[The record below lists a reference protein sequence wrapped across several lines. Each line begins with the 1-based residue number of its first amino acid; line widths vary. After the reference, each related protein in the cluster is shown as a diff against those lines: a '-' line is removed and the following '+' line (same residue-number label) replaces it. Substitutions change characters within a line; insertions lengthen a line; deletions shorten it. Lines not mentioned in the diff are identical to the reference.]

1 VPGNLDDLKRGVCHL
16 WWWRPDAL
24 TDTLAESGLALL
36 SADELARYGR
46 YLVSHAAQTFLVARV
61 FLRSV
66 LSVYS
71 TIAPAD
77 WRFETNPWG
86 RPRIAASAPAGL
98 TFNLS
103 HKPGCVVCLTGHG
116 RELGVD
122 VEDTA
127 ANRPHV
133 LELVERFFS
142 PSEAA
147 ELRALPAERQVDR
160 FYELWTLKES
170 YIKARGMGLSLGLS
184 RFSFSPRGSTASVR
198 FDPGFH
204 DDPAAWD
211 FRLFHPDPQHLIAT
225 AVERLAGSPPTI
237 EIRDAAGLIAQVL
250 ASPKR

>member
-1 VPGNLDDLKRGVCHL
+1 MP
-16 WWWRPDAL
+16 
-24 TDTLAESGLALL
+24 
-36 SADELARYGR
+36 
-46 YLVSHAAQTFLVARV
+46 HAAQTFLAARV

-77 WRFETNPWG
+77 WQFETNPWG
-86 RPRIAASAPAGL
+86 RPRIATPTAPAGL

-103 HKPGCVVCLTGHG
+103 HKPGCVACLTGHA
-116 RELGVD
+116 RALGVD

-133 LELVERFFS
+133 LELVDRFFS
-142 PSEAA
+142 PSEARA
-147 ELRALPAERQVDR
+147 VKALPAERQADR

-170 YIKARGMGLSLGLS
+170 YIKARAMGLSLGLS
-184 RFSFSPRGSTASVR
+184 RFSFSPEGAAASVR

-211 FRLFHPDPQHLIAT
+211 FRLFHPDTQHLIAT
-225 AVERLAGSPPTI
+225 AVERLAGSAPAI
-237 EIRDAAGLIAQVL
+237 EVRDAAELIARVL
-250 ASPKR
+250 A